1 MVGNWQSSNH
11 VVKRMQSN
19 SKVILFSTTVPT
31 SFASLLNL
39 TPEAQEVGAI
49 SCHRWNTVVAV

>member
-1 MVGNWQSSNH
+1 MVGKWQSSNH

-31 SFASLLNL
+31 SIASLLNL
-39 TPEAQEVGAI
+39 APEAQEVGVT
-49 SCHRWNTVVAV
+49 SCHRWHIVVVV

>member
-1 MVGNWQSSNH
+1 M
-11 VVKRMQSN
+11 VKRTQSN

-49 SCHRWNTVVAV
+49 SCHRWNIVVAV